1 MAQKRKRRKNRKWIL
16 KLIIVLLL
24 VAAVFVCYF
33 VWDSYFKD
41 KDGDIETTHK
51 EQETEKVEKVE
62 ETEVAGEE
70 GGKGNV
76 AEKEKVVQY
85 EGEDPNDLEE
95 LTGVVTYAGVVDG
108 NLMIRVNI
116 DQFLSGGSCTLSL
129 IKEGS
134 NVYSETTEI
143 VSMVSTSTCDGFDV
157 VQGLSSGNYNIVIIL
172 NSEGKTGR
180 ISGEVSI

>member
-1 MAQKRKRRKNRKWIL
+1 MAQKRKRRKNKKWIL
-16 KLIIVLLL
+16 RLTIVLLL

-41 KDGDIETTHK
+41 KDGDIEIPK
-51 EQETEKVEKVE
+51 EQGTEKIEKVE
-62 ETEVAGEE
+62 EIEVTEGE

-116 DQFLSGGSCTLSL
+116 DQFLSGGSCTLNL
-129 IKEGS
+129 IKDGS

-157 VQGLSSGNYNIVIIL
+157 AQGLSSGNYNIVITL

-180 ISGEVSI
+180 ISGEVNI